1 MSTTPPAKPGEL
13 LDGCDIVYMI
23 NKTIPPAVQYVI
35 GYVSGTQTSDQ
46 RNISRR
52 SEIGSNATFLLVD
65 EGQKSMTIQRL
76 NTARAGVGLPHG
88 GNLLA
93 YIKWVL
99 TDGASSAKI
108 IIDLDDAAFSQ
119 PFDLEKIMYT
129 AQRESTGSESGM
141 MPVSKVTYKRCKIAQ
156 YNMGLG
162 AAAKYS
168 DDTIAITWE
177 ETINENLGT
186 DTGTGTGTGT
196 N

>member
-1 MSTTPPAKPGEL
+1 MSNTSPAIPGEL
-13 LDGCDIVYMI
+13 LDGCDIVYKI
-23 NKTIPPAVQYVI
+23 NKTLMPGTQYVI

-76 NTARAGVGLPHG
+76 NTARAGVALPHG

-99 TDGASSAKI
+99 TDGSSTEKI
-108 IIDLDDAAFSQ
+108 IIDLDNAAFSQ
-119 PFDLEKIMYT
+119 PFDLEKTMY
-129 AQRESTGSESGM
+129 AALRESSGLESGM
-141 MPVSKVTYKRCKIAQ
+141 IPISKVTYRRCKIAQ

-177 ETINENLGT
+177 ETINENMGI
-186 DTGTGTGTGT
+186 GPVPPPE
-196 N
+196 

>member
-1 MSTTPPAKPGEL
+1 MSNTQLAKPGEL

-23 NKTIPPAVQYVI
+23 SKTALSGVQYVI

-76 NTARAGVGLPHG
+76 NTAREKVDLPHG

-99 TDGASSAKI
+99 TDGASTEKI

-119 PFDLEKIMYT
+119 PFDLVKTMYT
-129 AQRESTGSESGM
+129 AQRESTGEESGM
-141 MPVSKVTYKRCKIAQ
+141 IPISMVTYKRCKIAQ
-156 YNMGLG
+156 YNMGLS